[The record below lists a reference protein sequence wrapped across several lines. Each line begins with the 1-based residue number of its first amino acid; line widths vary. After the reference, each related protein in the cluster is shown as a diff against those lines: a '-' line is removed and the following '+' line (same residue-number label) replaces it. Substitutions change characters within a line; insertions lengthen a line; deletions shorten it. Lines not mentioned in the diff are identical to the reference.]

1 LGSRIDTERKDNE
14 QMFALSPRFLL
25 ARLRRK
31 TGQKPA
37 NLEALERLAVQL
49 LELAERCTDVPIQR
63 DLRNLATDLVKVIE
77 GCDQFD
83 QPEKARQSR

>member
-1 LGSRIDTERKDNE
+1 
-14 QMFALSPRFLL
+14 MFALSPRFLL

-49 LELAERCTDVPIQR
+49 LELAERCTDLPIQR
-63 DLRNLATDLVKVIE
+63 DLRNLATDLVKLIE

-83 QPEKARQSR
+83 QTDQSEKARQSR